1 MAVLLKRMDAQIHKD
16 VLAELRWDPRVDETE
31 VGVEVDAGVVT
42 LSGTVDSWAKRMAA
56 AEAAH
61 RVAGVQDVAN
71 NVKVKPRGA
80 TTPTDT
86 EIAQAVRRALE
97 WDVFVPER
105 DIKSTVSDGE
115 VRLEGTVPTWSQA
128 EAAERAIRNL
138 AGVRSV
144 VNLITVEPPKIEAG
158 DIRKAIEGVLERRAE
173 REARRIRIDV
183 NNGVVQL
190 SGTVHSW
197 AERQA
202 VYSAA
207 RFTPGV
213 RSVDDRL
220 HVDPAAA

>member
-1 MAVLLKRMDAQIHKD
+1 MGLLMKRTDAQIHKD
-16 VLAELRWDPRVDETE
+16 VLAELHWDPRVEETE

-42 LSGTVDSWAKRMAA
+42 LTGTVDSWAKLMAA
-56 AEAAH
+56 VAAAH

-71 NVKVKPRGA
+71 NLKVKPRGA

-86 EIAQAVRRALE
+86 DIAQAVRRALE

-105 DIKSTVSDGE
+105 DIKSTVSDGQ
-115 VRLEGTVPTWSQA
+115 VRLEGTVKSGNQRD
-128 EAAERAIRNL
+128 AAERAIRNL

-144 VNLITVEPPKIEAG
+144 VNLIAVEPPKIEAG
-158 DIRKAIEGVLERRAE
+158 DIRKAIEAALERRAE
-173 REARRIRIDV
+173 REARRVRIEV
-183 NNGVVQL
+183 NNGIVAL

-202 VYSAA
+202 VCSAA

-220 HVDPAAA
+220 HVDLTA